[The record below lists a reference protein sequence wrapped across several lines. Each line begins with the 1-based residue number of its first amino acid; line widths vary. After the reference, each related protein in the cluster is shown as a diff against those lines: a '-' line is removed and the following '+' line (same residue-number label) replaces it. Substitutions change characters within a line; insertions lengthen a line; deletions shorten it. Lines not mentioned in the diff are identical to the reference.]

1 MNRRVVITGRGAVS
15 PFGLGVPTLL
25 ENIWQG
31 YSAIQHMPEWLKIEG
46 LSSHLAAPVPE
57 FDLKILPRVQ
67 RRTMGKMAIYATL
80 ASKEAVSDSGISKE
94 LLSSGNIGVSIG
106 STIGSP
112 AAYETFYSQY
122 LGNNS
127 LRGIKSGE
135 FFKSMGHTCSA
146 NVCLALGIKGE
157 QWGPVSACTSSSQAI
172 GLAYILIKAGR
183 QQAMLC
189 GGAEETHPSVT
200 SVFDLLGAASRQND
214 QPEYACLPFDKNR
227 NGIVCG
233 GGSGVLMLESLE
245 SAQKR
250 GAKIYGEIV
259 GFGNVTDSGH
269 IAKPDT
275 QSMEKAMTKAM
286 VEAGFVTADIDYVNA
301 HATGTELG
309 DIAESVAIENVLGST
324 TPVSSLKGHFGHTLG
339 ASGALEII
347 ATLEMMAQQEI
358 IPTRNLTRIDSRCG
372 KVALVTEKQ
381 PAHLK
386 TILKNNFALG
396 GVNTSLAIR
405 QNRLP

>member
-1 MNRRVVITGRGAVS
+1 MKRRVVITGRGAVS
-15 PFGLGVPTLL
+15 PFGRGVSALL

-31 YSAIQHMPEWLKIEG
+31 RSAIQYMPEWLKIEG
-46 LSSHLAAPVPE
+46 LCSHLAAPVPD
-57 FDLKILPRVQ
+57 FDFKILPRVQ

-80 ASKEAVSDSGISKE
+80 ASQEAVRDSGISTE
-94 LLSSGNIGVSIG
+94 LLSSGDLGVAIG

-112 AAYETFYSQY
+112 SAYEAFYSQY
-122 LGNNS
+122 LANNS

-146 NVCLALGIKGE
+146 NVCLALGIRGE

-200 SVFDLLGAASRQND
+200 SVFDLLGAGSRQNSH
-214 QPEYACLPFDKNR
+214 PECACRPFDKDR
-227 NGIVCG
+227 DGIVCG
-233 GGSGVLMLESLE
+233 GGSGVLILEDLE
-245 SAQKR
+245 SARKR

-269 IAKPDT
+269 IANPET
-275 QSMEKAMTKAM
+275 LSMERAMKKAMT
-286 VEAGFVTADIDYVNA
+286 EAGIAAADIDYVNA
-301 HATGTELG
+301 HATGTERG
-309 DIAESVAIENVLGST
+309 DIAESVAIEHVLGST

-358 IPTRNLTRIDSRCG
+358 IPTRNLTSIDSRCG
-372 KVALVTEKQ
+372 KIALVTQKQ
-381 PAHLK
+381 PARLK

-405 QNRLP
+405 QNILP